1 MNRYA
6 ESERGESSAEGSI
19 KGCFAE
25 GSSSCSLSFEMLQSL
40 KQRSHCQLLTAGLM
54 QSALGDTYTR
64 WKKLVGIFFCK
75 YIFMYRKSSM
85 VF

>member
-6 ESERGESSAEGSI
+6 ESESGESGAEGSI

-40 KQRSHCQLLTAGLM
+40 KQRLHCELLTAGLM
-54 QSALGDTYTR
+54 QSALGDTYMR
-64 WKKLVGIFFCK
+64 WKKLVSIFFSK
-75 YIFMYRKSSM
+75 YIFMHRKSSM